1 MEFDGIFRPVV
12 ATETAYPDG
21 HVVAPHHHRRSQLLY
36 GSTGVV
42 VVITP
47 EIAWVM
53 PPQRAIW
60 IPAGTVH
67 EVQML
72 GDVSKL
78 NLYIEPDAIEGMPD
92 CCQVLGVSHLMRDL
106 LAEAV
111 TLPANYDLG
120 GRAAALMALILH
132 EVPRLPVLPLSL
144 PLPRDEALATRCR
157 TFLLHPSA
165 HDTIDRWS
173 RSLSVSRRTFTRWF
187 RQQTGLSFV
196 EWRQQACLLAALP
209 RLAADHPVTTIAL
222 DLGYDNPAAFTA
234 MFKRVLGSA
243 PTVYINDLDPKDAD
257 YRDGT
262 LRIRPRAIRPHA
274 LKQPTIETT

>member
-1 MEFDGIFRPVV
+1 MGSDGIFRPVV
-12 ATETAYPDG
+12 ATETAYSDG
-21 HVVAPHHHRRSQLLY
+21 HIVAPHHHRRSQLLY

-42 VVITP
+42 IVTTP

-67 EVQML
+67 EVRML
-72 GDVSKL
+72 GDVKKL
-78 NLYIEPDAIEGMPD
+78 NLYIEPDAIDGMSD
-92 CCQVLGVSHLMRDL
+92 RCQVLGVSQLMQDL

-111 TLPANYDLG
+111 VLPADYDLG

-157 TFLLHPSA
+157 TFLLQPTT

-187 RQQTGLSFV
+187 RKQTGLSFV

-209 RLAADHPVTTIAL
+209 CLAAAHPVTTIAL

-243 PTVYINDLDPKDAD
+243 PTAYIKDAAPKDSD
-257 YRDGT
+257 WENRT
-262 LRIRPRAIRPHA
+262 LRVRPGTPRAQSDLTP
-274 LKQPTIETT
+274 